1 MITFRRLNAEEFD
14 AAYAI
19 IREVTE
25 WMLER
30 GILQWERA
38 FPVERYRERHEDGRN
53 YGLFVGDEL
62 AVIGSL
68 MPALPLY
75 WGDYPTEKPM
85 IWLSTLA
92 TGIKFKGQ
100 KLGYRMLAEVE
111 NHCLTQGIANIYIDC
126 AYGFLPSYYEAAG
139 YQRLTR
145 HLFRFPHQEFD
156 AVLMKKVVGERS

>member
-68 MPALPLY
+68 MGLGQLAASSELTALRSL
-75 WGDYPTEKPM
+75 G
-85 IWLSTLA
+85 LSRRRLGLA
-92 TGIKFKGQ
+92 VA
-100 KLGYRMLAEVE
+100 LALSVREMAS
-111 NHCLTQGIANIYIDC
+111 L
-126 AYGFLPSYYEAAG
+126 EAVPFV
-139 YQRLTR
+139 YFQ
-145 HLFRFPHQEFD
+145 F
-156 AVLMKKVVGERS
+156 